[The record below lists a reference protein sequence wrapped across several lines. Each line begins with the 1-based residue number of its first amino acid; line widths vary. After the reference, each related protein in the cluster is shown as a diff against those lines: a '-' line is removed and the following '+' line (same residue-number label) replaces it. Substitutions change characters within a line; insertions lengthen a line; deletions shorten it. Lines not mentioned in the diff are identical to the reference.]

1 MSKPILKKA
10 TSIFEEEAPKKK
22 VDPKKAV
29 KVLESSIKSLKTARM
44 SLVGI
49 KSKLKEED
57 GENPNEAVDALADT
71 IDSIESAI
79 SDIIDATSATNP
91 AVQTLIGTVD
101 TLEAEKD
108 NAEIDAMLSGE
119 GDEFTEETEDDE
131 EEEETAEE
139 DEEDEKKEEGV
150 FKKKTLKE
158 NDKNKFF
165 VVANI
170 FKGGNSSPIFYIQGK
185 PDYPMTLSQAEKF
198 KKSQTP
204 RKDRTYSI
212 VSLWEIKG
220 NPKKYIVGK
229 SEDGSIITMAN
240 YKDYDFS

>member
-10 TSIFEEEAPKKK
+10 SSIFEEEAPKKK

-57 GENPNEAVDALADT
+57 GVNSNEAVDALADT

-119 GDEFTEETEDDE
+119 GDEFTEETEDEED
-131 EEEETAEE
+131 EEEETAEDE
-139 DEEDEKKEEGV
+139 EEDEKKEEGV
-150 FKKKTLKE
+150 FKRDKKLL
-158 NDKNKFF
+158 F
-165 VVANI
+165 
-170 FKGGNSSPIFYIQGK
+170 
-185 PDYPMTLSQAEKF
+185 
-198 KKSQTP
+198 
-204 RKDRTYSI
+204 
-212 VSLWEIKG
+212 
-220 NPKKYIVGK
+220 PKK
-229 SEDGSIITMAN
+229 
-240 YKDYDFS
+240 

>member
-1 MSKPILKKA
+1 MPKPILKKA
-10 TSIFEEEAPKKK
+10 SSVFEEEAPKKK

-57 GENPNEAVDALADT
+57 GENPNEAVNALSDT

-108 NAEIDAMLSGE
+108 NAEIDAMLSGDA
-119 GDEFTEETEDDE
+119 DEFTEETEDEED
-131 EEEETAEE
+131 EEEETAEDE
-139 DEEDEKKEEGV
+139 EEDEKKEEGV
-150 FKKKTLKE
+150 FKRDKKIL
-158 NDKNKFF
+158 F
-165 VVANI
+165 
-170 FKGGNSSPIFYIQGK
+170 
-185 PDYPMTLSQAEKF
+185 
-198 KKSQTP
+198 
-204 RKDRTYSI
+204 
-212 VSLWEIKG
+212 
-220 NPKKYIVGK
+220 PKK
-229 SEDGSIITMAN
+229 
-240 YKDYDFS
+240 

>member
-1 MSKPILKKA
+1 MAKLILKKIS
-10 TSIFEEEAPKKK
+10 SIFEEEAPKKK
-22 VDPKKAV
+22 IDAKKTV

-108 NAEIDAMLSGE
+108 NAEIGAMLSGE
-119 GDEFTEETEDDE
+119 GDEFTEETEDEED
-131 EEEETAEE
+131 EEEETA
-139 DEEDEKKEEGV
+139 DEEDEKKEES
-150 FKKKTLKE
+150 
-158 NDKNKFF
+158 
-165 VVANI
+165 I
-170 FKGGNSSPIFYIQGK
+170 FKR
-185 PDYPMTLSQAEKF
+185 D
-198 KKSQTP
+198 
-204 RKDRTYSI
+204 RK
-212 VSLWEIKG
+212 LLF
-220 NPKKYIVGK
+220 PKK
-229 SEDGSIITMAN
+229 
-240 YKDYDFS
+240 